1 MLLLYTFLHGLSLFL
16 ANGPLNLFST
26 HCSPVAFKH
35 CWKVKVGLFLGH
47 QDLQP
52 VQLGLELGEV
62 ESLVSRAWSIEP
74 LPLFLRPIQDNP
86 AYVRIM
92 LEAHAV
98 RVSGQLL
105 AYHQSV
111 DQCMSDPSAFQLLED
126 GLVTRDCKMDPL
138 SIPTEVLSKT
148 IRVSRGDKHV
158 LQVLDSQANV

>member
-1 MLLLYTFLHGLSLFL
+1 M
-16 ANGPLNLFST
+16 
-26 HCSPVAFKH
+26 
-35 CWKVKVGLFLGH
+35 
-47 QDLQP
+47 
-52 VQLGLELGEV
+52 QLGLELGEV

-126 GLVTRDCKMDPL
+126 GMVTRDCKMDPL

-148 IRVSRGDKHV
+148 IRVSHGDKHV